1 MNPITAS
8 LLSLSLAG
16 MVLLSGC
23 ASQRDALAKS
33 PLKTSDRE
41 ELLVRLEN
49 SVQAWNRGDLPGH
62 LALYDESVTKMTG
75 TGPQPTIAAMETSL
89 AAAYFHNGHPGW
101 KLRVEKVAVR
111 KLDTGAALMTGRF
124 ILSRRAQ
131 EKSGWFT
138 LVWVRTSS
146 GWKIIHDH
154 TS

>member
-1 MNPITAS
+1 MNPITAFLFS
-8 LLSLSLAG
+8 LWLAG
-16 MVLLSGC
+16 AVLLSGC
-23 ASQRDALAKS
+23 ASQKEALAKTL
-33 PLKTSDRE
+33 LKTSDRE
-41 ELLVRLEN
+41 ALLTRLEN

-75 TGPQPTIAAMETSL
+75 TGPQPTITAMETSL
-89 AAAYFHNGHPGW
+89 AAAYFHDGRPGW
-101 KLRVEKVAVR
+101 TLRVEKTTVR

-138 LVWVRTSS
+138 LVWVRTPS
-146 GWKIIHDH
+146 GWKIVHDH